1 MLAPPAMEVVIVLRE
16 TITLGK
22 EESLTAEEGLT

>member
-1 MLAPPAMEVVIVLRE
+1 MLAPPVMEVVIVLRE